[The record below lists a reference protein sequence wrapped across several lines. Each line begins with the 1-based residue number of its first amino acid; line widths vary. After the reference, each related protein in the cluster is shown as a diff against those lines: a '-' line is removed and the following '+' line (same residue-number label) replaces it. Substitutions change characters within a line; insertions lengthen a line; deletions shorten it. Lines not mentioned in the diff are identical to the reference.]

1 MILEVAKNKA
11 LVSLENGFLK
21 KTIRGEG
28 KSQIDPP
35 TFFKVKPLPFDNL
48 PAPGE

>member
-1 MILEVAKNKA
+1 MMIQEVAKKQGF
-11 LVSLENGFLK
+11 SLSRKWIFEKNYK
-21 KTIRGEG
+21 GEG

-35 TFFKVKPLPFDNL
+35 TPFDSL